1 MYYQIYVKKR
11 RSTYTYSSDK
21 ELEIGTYCEVD
32 FAKSKLLGIVIRE
45 SKKEDIGNFKIKSI
59 DKVLL
64 DIPKIPEN
72 ILNLAIFINTYYI
85 TDFFASLALVGPY
98 DKMSLESI
106 KKLEIEDVDIK
117 EEICL
122 SEKQFE
128 IYNEIINSKES
139 YFLLHG
145 ITGSGK
151 TQIYIKLI
159 IEALNRKKGSIF
171 LVPEI
176 SLTTQ
181 MVNGL
186 KKIFGDN
193 ISIIHSK
200 MTPAKKKAE
209 WEKIYSG
216 KTKIVI
222 GARSAIFA
230 PVNNLGYIIMDEEHE
245 NTYKQEDNARY
256 HTRNVAL
263 KRAMLEDCKVIFG
276 SATPSFETYY
286 YAQKG
291 SIKLLEL
298 NERYNGAT
306 LPEVEVV
313 NLEDEEGYLSKTL
326 LKNMKETISKGEQV
340 ILILNRK
347 SHSIQVKCHECNEKL
362 KCPRCSVNLQY
373 YKQINMLKCS
383 HCEYNV
389 KMYEKCPNCES
400 SKFNFL
406 GMGTEKLEEELEK
419 LFGKENILRMD
430 STTMK
435 TNSLLKKAYTDFINQ
450 KYQILVG
457 TQIVAKGFHFPNVTL
472 VGVINSDQ
480 ILQFS
485 DFRAGEKTFQLVTQ
499 AAGRSGRGDK
509 KGKVIIQTYNSD
521 SNLIESIKNSDF
533 KSYYN
538 EDMSL
543 RELVKL
549 PPFVKYIKIIVSSK
563 KEEKSKKQIN
573 DIYSLVYDKFD
584 YVSQPDRAN
593 IYKLNDDYRNVIYIK
608 TNNKEMIKNRSLLK
622 SIKDQSNSSVRVLID
637 VDPLN

>member
-11 RSTYTYSSDK
+11 KSTYTYSSDK

-45 SKKEDIGNFKIKSI
+45 SKKEDIGDFKIKSI

-98 DKMSLESI
+98 EKMSLDSI
-106 KKLEIEDVDIK
+106 KKLEIEDTVIK
-117 EEICL
+117 EEIHL
-122 SEKQFE
+122 SEKQSE
-128 IYNEIINSKES
+128 IYNEIVKSEEN

-181 MVNGL
+181 MVTGL

-216 KTKIVI
+216 KSKIVI

-263 KRAMLEDCKVIFG
+263 KRAMLEGCKVVFG

-286 YAQKG
+286 YSQKG
-291 SIKLLEL
+291 KIKLFEL

-306 LPEVEVV
+306 LPEVEIV
-313 NLEDEEGYLSKTL
+313 NLEDEEGYISKTL
-326 LKNMKETISKGEQV
+326 LENMKETISKGEQV

-373 YKQINMLKCS
+373 YKQINKLKCS
-383 HCEYNV
+383 HCDYSV
-389 KMYEKCPNCES
+389 KMYEKCPNCKS
-400 SKFNFL
+400 SKFDFL
-406 GMGTEKLEEELEK
+406 GLGTEKLEEELNE
-419 LFGKENILRMD
+419 LFGAENILRMD
-430 STTMK
+430 STTMR
-435 TNSLLKKAYTDFINQ
+435 TNTLLKKAYTDFINQ

-521 SNLIESIKNSDF
+521 TSLIESIKNSDF

-549 PPFVKYIKIIVSSK
+549 PPFIKYIKIIVSSK
-563 KEEKSKKQIN
+563 KEDKSKKKID
-573 DIYSLVYDKFD
+573 DIYALLYNKFE

-622 SIKDQSNSSVRVLID
+622 SIKDQSNSSIRVLID

>member
-45 SKKEDIGNFKIKSI
+45 SKKEDIGDFKIKSI

-85 TDFFASLALVGPY
+85 TDFFASLSLVGPY

-117 EEICL
+117 EEVCL

-216 KTKIVI
+216 KSKIVI

>member
-45 SKKEDIGNFKIKSI
+45 SKKEDIGDFKIKSI

-216 KTKIVI
+216 KSKIVI

-347 SHSIQVKCHECNEKL
+347 SHSVQVKCHECNEKL

>member
-45 SKKEDIGNFKIKSI
+45 SKKEDIGDFKIKSI

-117 EEICL
+117 EEVCL

-200 MTPAKKKAE
+200 MTPAKKKEE

-216 KTKIVI
+216 KSKIVI

-406 GMGTEKLEEELEK
+406 GMGTEKLEEELEE
-419 LFGKENILRMD
+419 LFGKKNILRMD

-563 KEEKSKKQIN
+563 KEENSKKQIN

-608 TNNKEMIKNRSLLK
+608 TNNKEMMKNRSLLK

>member
-45 SKKEDIGNFKIKSI
+45 SKKEDIGDFKIKSI

-117 EEICL
+117 EEVCL

-200 MTPAKKKAE
+200 MTPAKKKVE

-216 KTKIVI
+216 KSKIVI

-400 SKFNFL
+400 NKFNFL
-406 GMGTEKLEEELEK
+406 GMGTEKLEEELEE

-608 TNNKEMIKNRSLLK
+608 TNNKEMMKNRSLLK

>member
-45 SKKEDIGNFKIKSI
+45 SKKEDIGDFKIKSI

-117 EEICL
+117 EEVCL

-216 KTKIVI
+216 KSKIVI

-347 SHSIQVKCHECNEKL
+347 SHSVQVKCHECNQKL

-406 GMGTEKLEEELEK
+406 GMGTEKLEEELEE

-573 DIYSLVYDKFD
+573 DIYSLVYDKFE

-608 TNNKEMIKNRSLLK
+608 TNNKEMMKNRSLLK

>member
-45 SKKEDIGNFKIKSI
+45 SKKEDIGDFKIKSI

-106 KKLEIEDVDIK
+106 KKLEIADVDIK

-216 KTKIVI
+216 KSKIVI

-230 PVNNLGYIIMDEEHE
+230 PVNNLEYIIIDEEHE

-256 HTRNVAL
+256 HIRNVAL

-347 SHSIQVKCHECNEKL
+347 SHSVQVKCHECNEKL

-406 GMGTEKLEEELEK
+406 GMGTEKLEEELEE

-608 TNNKEMIKNRSLLK
+608 TNNKEMMKNRSLLK

>member
-45 SKKEDIGNFKIKSI
+45 SKKEDIGDFKIKSI

-216 KTKIVI
+216 KSKIVI

-549 PPFVKYIKIIVSSK
+549 PPFIKYIKIIVSSK
-563 KEEKSKKQIN
+563 KEDKSKKKID
-573 DIYSLVYDKFD
+573 DIYALLYNKFE

>member
-1 MYYQIYVKKR
+1 MYYQIYVQKR
-11 RSTYTYSSDK
+11 KSTYTYSSDI
-21 ELEIGTYCEVD
+21 ELSIGTYCEVD
-32 FAKSKLLGIVIRE
+32 FANSKLLGIVIRE
-45 SKKEDIGNFKIKSI
+45 SKKEDIGDFKIKSI
-59 DKVLL
+59 NKVLS

-85 TDFFASLALVGPY
+85 TDFFASLALIGPY

-106 KKLEIEDVDIK
+106 EKLEIEDIDIK
-117 EEICL
+117 EDVEL
-122 SEKQFE
+122 SEKQYKIYSE
-128 IYNEIINSKES
+128 IVNSKEL

-159 IEALNRKKGSIF
+159 IEALKRKKGSIF

-181 MVNGL
+181 MVSGF

-200 MTPAKKKAE
+200 MSSSKKKEE

-216 KTKIVI
+216 KTRIVI

-230 PVNNLGYIIMDEEHE
+230 PVKDLGYIIIDEEHE

-263 KRAMLEDCKVIFG
+263 KRSMLEGCKVIFG

-286 YAQKG
+286 YAQNG
-291 SIKLLEL
+291 QIKLLEL
-298 NERYNGAT
+298 NERYNGAS

-313 NLEDEEGYLSKTL
+313 NLENEEGYISKIL
-326 LKNMKETISKGEQV
+326 LENIKDTISRGEQV

-347 SHSIQVKCHECNEKL
+347 SHSIQVKCYDCNEKL

-373 YKQINMLKCS
+373 YKQTNKLKCS
-383 HCEYNV
+383 HCEYSTN
-389 KMYEKCPNCES
+389 MYKKCPNCES
-400 SKFNFL
+400 DKFNFL
-406 GMGTEKLEEELEK
+406 GMGTEKLEEELDE

-435 TNSLLKKAYTDFINQ
+435 TNKLLKKAYTDFINQ

-533 KSYYN
+533 KRYYE
-538 EDMSL
+538 EDMAL

-563 KEEKSKKQIN
+563 NEEKSKRKIL
-573 DIYSLVYDKFD
+573 DIYALVYDKFN
-584 YVSQPDRAN
+584 YVSHPDKAN

-608 TNNKEMIKNRSLLK
+608 TNNKEMMKNRYLLK
-622 SIKDQSNSSVRVLID
+622 SIKDQSNSSIRVLID
-637 VDPLN
+637 VDPLS

>member
-1 MYYQIYVKKR
+1 MYYQIYVQKR
-11 RSTYTYSSDK
+11 KSTYTYSSDI
-21 ELEIGTYCEVD
+21 ELSIGTYCEVD
-32 FAKSKLLGIVIRE
+32 FANSKLLGIVIRE
-45 SKKEDIGNFKIKSI
+45 SKKEDIGDFKIKSI
-59 DKVLL
+59 NKVLS

-85 TDFFASLALVGPY
+85 TDFFASLALIGPY

-106 KKLEIEDVDIK
+106 EKLEIEDIDIK
-117 EEICL
+117 EDVEL
-122 SEKQFE
+122 SEKQYKIYSE
-128 IYNEIINSKES
+128 IVNGKEL

-159 IEALNRKKGSIF
+159 IEALKRKKGSIF

-181 MVNGL
+181 MVSGF

-200 MTPAKKKAE
+200 MSSSKKKEE

-216 KTKIVI
+216 KTRIVI

-230 PVNNLGYIIMDEEHE
+230 PVKDLGYIIIDEEHE

-263 KRAMLEDCKVIFG
+263 KRSMLEGCKVIFG

-286 YAQKG
+286 YAQNG
-291 SIKLLEL
+291 QIKLLEL
-298 NERYNGAT
+298 NERYNGAS

-313 NLEDEEGYLSKTL
+313 NLENEKGYISKIL
-326 LKNMKETISKGEQV
+326 LENIKDTISRGEQV

-347 SHSIQVKCHECNEKL
+347 SHSIQVKCYDCNEKL

-373 YKQINMLKCS
+373 YKQTNKLKCS
-383 HCEYNV
+383 HCEYSTN
-389 KMYEKCPNCES
+389 MYKKCPNCES
-400 SKFNFL
+400 DKFNFL
-406 GMGTEKLEEELEK
+406 GMGTEKLEEELDE

-435 TNSLLKKAYTDFINQ
+435 TNKLLKKAYTDFINQ

-533 KSYYN
+533 KRYYE
-538 EDMSL
+538 EDMAL

-563 KEEKSKKQIN
+563 NEEKSKRKIL
-573 DIYSLVYDKFD
+573 DIYALVYDKFN
-584 YVSQPDRAN
+584 YVSHPDKAN

-608 TNNKEMIKNRSLLK
+608 TNNKEMMKNRSLLK
-622 SIKDQSNSSVRVLID
+622 SIKDQSNSSIRVLID
-637 VDPLN
+637 VDPLS

>member
-45 SKKEDIGNFKIKSI
+45 SKKEDIGDFKIKSI

-85 TDFFASLALVGPY
+85 TDFFASLSLVGPY

-117 EEICL
+117 EEVCL

-216 KTKIVI
+216 KSKIVI

-406 GMGTEKLEEELEK
+406 GMGTEKLEEELEE

>member
-45 SKKEDIGNFKIKSI
+45 SKKEDIGDFKIKSI

-216 KTKIVI
+216 KSKIVI

-263 KRAMLEDCKVIFG
+263 KRAMLEGCKVVFG

-313 NLEDEEGYLSKTL
+313 NLEDEEGYLSKAL
-326 LKNMKETISKGEQV
+326 LKNMKETILKGEQV

-406 GMGTEKLEEELEK
+406 GMGTEKLEEELEE

-608 TNNKEMIKNRSLLK
+608 TNNKEMMKNRSLLK

>member
-45 SKKEDIGNFKIKSI
+45 SKKEDIGDFKIKSI

-216 KTKIVI
+216 KSKIVI

-608 TNNKEMIKNRSLLK
+608 TNNKEMMKNRSLLK

>member
-1 MYYQIYVKKR
+1 MYYQIYVQKR
-11 RSTYTYSSDK
+11 KSTYTYSSDI
-21 ELEIGTYCEVD
+21 ELSIGTYCEVD
-32 FAKSKLLGIVIRE
+32 FANSKLLGIVIRE
-45 SKKEDIGNFKIKSI
+45 SKKEDIGDFKIKSI
-59 DKVLL
+59 NKVLS

-85 TDFFASLALVGPY
+85 TDFFASLALIGPY

-106 KKLEIEDVDIK
+106 EKLEIEDIDIK
-117 EEICL
+117 EDVEL
-122 SEKQFE
+122 SEKQYKIYSE
-128 IYNEIINSKES
+128 IVNGKEL

-159 IEALNRKKGSIF
+159 IEALKRKKGSIF

-181 MVNGL
+181 MVSGF

-200 MTPAKKKAE
+200 MSSSKKKEE

-216 KTKIVI
+216 KIRIVI

-230 PVNNLGYIIMDEEHE
+230 PVKDLGHIIIDEEHE

-263 KRAMLEDCKVIFG
+263 KRSMLEGCKVIFG

-286 YAQKG
+286 YAQNG
-291 SIKLLEL
+291 QIKLLEL
-298 NERYNGAT
+298 NERYNGAS

-313 NLEDEEGYLSKTL
+313 NLENEKGYISKIL
-326 LKNMKETISKGEQV
+326 LENIKDTISRGEQV

-347 SHSIQVKCHECNEKL
+347 SHSIQVKCYDCNEKL

-373 YKQINMLKCS
+373 YKQTNKLKCS
-383 HCEYNV
+383 HCEYSTN
-389 KMYEKCPNCES
+389 MYKKCPNCES
-400 SKFNFL
+400 DKFNFL
-406 GMGTEKLEEELEK
+406 GMGTEKLEEELDE

-435 TNSLLKKAYTDFINQ
+435 TNKLLKKAYTDFINQ

-533 KSYYN
+533 KRYYE
-538 EDMSL
+538 EDMAL

-563 KEEKSKKQIN
+563 NEEKSKKKIL
-573 DIYSLVYDKFD
+573 DIYALVYDKFN
-584 YVSQPDRAN
+584 YVSHPDKAN

-608 TNNKEMIKNRSLLK
+608 TNNKEMMKNRSLLK
-622 SIKDQSNSSVRVLID
+622 SIKDQSNSSIRVLID
-637 VDPLN
+637 VDPLS

>member
-45 SKKEDIGNFKIKSI
+45 SKKEDIGDFKIKSI

-117 EEICL
+117 EEVCL

-200 MTPAKKKAE
+200 MTPAKKKVE

-216 KTKIVI
+216 KSKIVI

-326 LKNMKETISKGEQV
+326 LKNIKETISKGEQV

-347 SHSIQVKCHECNEKL
+347 SHSVQVKCHECNEKL

-406 GMGTEKLEEELEK
+406 GMGTEKLEEELEE

-521 SNLIESIKNSDF
+521 SNLIKSIKNSDF

-573 DIYSLVYDKFD
+573 DIYSLVYDKFE

-608 TNNKEMIKNRSLLK
+608 TNNKEMMKNRSLLK

>member
-45 SKKEDIGNFKIKSI
+45 SKKEDIGDFKIKSI

-117 EEICL
+117 EEVCL

-176 SLTTQ
+176 SLTIQ

-216 KTKIVI
+216 KSKIVI

-313 NLEDEEGYLSKTL
+313 NLEDEEGYLSKAL

-347 SHSIQVKCHECNEKL
+347 SHSVQVKCHECNEKL

-406 GMGTEKLEEELEK
+406 GMGTEKLEEELEE

>member
-45 SKKEDIGNFKIKSI
+45 SKKEDIGDFKIKSI

-216 KTKIVI
+216 KSKIVI

-263 KRAMLEDCKVIFG
+263 KRAMLEGCKVVFG

-313 NLEDEEGYLSKTL
+313 NLEDEEGYLSKAL

-347 SHSIQVKCHECNEKL
+347 SHSVQVKCHECNEKL

-406 GMGTEKLEEELEK
+406 GMGTEKLEEELEE

-608 TNNKEMIKNRSLLK
+608 TNNKEMMKNRSLLK

>member
-1 MYYQIYVKKR
+1 MYYQIYVQKR
-11 RSTYTYSSDK
+11 KSTYTYSSDI
-21 ELEIGTYCEVD
+21 ELSIGTYCEVD
-32 FAKSKLLGIVIRE
+32 FANSKLLGIVIRE
-45 SKKEDIGNFKIKSI
+45 SKKEDIGDFKIKSI
-59 DKVLL
+59 NKVLS

-85 TDFFASLALVGPY
+85 TDFFASLALIGPY

-106 KKLEIEDVDIK
+106 EKLEIEDIDIK
-117 EEICL
+117 EDVEL
-122 SEKQFE
+122 SEKQYKIYSE
-128 IYNEIINSKES
+128 IVNGKEL

-159 IEALNRKKGSIF
+159 IEALKRKKGSIF

-181 MVNGL
+181 MVSGF

-200 MTPAKKKAE
+200 MSSSKKKEE

-216 KTKIVI
+216 KTRIVI

-230 PVNNLGYIIMDEEHE
+230 PVKDLGYIIIDEEHE

-263 KRAMLEDCKVIFG
+263 KRSMLEGCKVIFG

-286 YAQKG
+286 YAQNG
-291 SIKLLEL
+291 QIKLLEL
-298 NERYNGAT
+298 NERYNGAS

-313 NLEDEEGYLSKTL
+313 NLENEKGYISKIL
-326 LKNMKETISKGEQV
+326 LENIKDTISRGEQV

-347 SHSIQVKCHECNEKL
+347 SHSIQVKCYDCNEKL

-373 YKQINMLKCS
+373 YKQTNKLKCS
-383 HCEYNV
+383 HCEYSTN
-389 KMYEKCPNCES
+389 MYKKCPNCES
-400 SKFNFL
+400 DKFNFL
-406 GMGTEKLEEELEK
+406 GMGTEKLEEELDE

-435 TNSLLKKAYTDFINQ
+435 TNKLLKKAYTDFINQ

-533 KSYYN
+533 KRYYE
-538 EDMSL
+538 EDMAL

-563 KEEKSKKQIN
+563 NEEKSKRKILN
-573 DIYSLVYDKFD
+573 IYALVYDKFN
-584 YVSQPDRAN
+584 YVSHPDKAN

-608 TNNKEMIKNRSLLK
+608 TNNKEMMKNRSLLK
-622 SIKDQSNSSVRVLID
+622 SIKDQSNSSIRVLID
-637 VDPLN
+637 VDPLS

>member
-21 ELEIGTYCEVD
+21 ELEIGIYCEVD

-45 SKKEDIGNFKIKSI
+45 SKKEDIGDFKIKSI

-85 TDFFASLALVGPY
+85 TDFFASLALIGPY
-98 DKMSLESI
+98 EKMSLDSI
-106 KKLEIEDVDIK
+106 KKLEIEDTVIK
-117 EEICL
+117 EEIHL
-122 SEKQFE
+122 SEKQSE
-128 IYNEIINSKES
+128 IYSKIVNSEEN

-171 LVPEI
+171 LFPEI

-181 MVNGL
+181 MVTGL

-216 KTKIVI
+216 KSKIVI

-263 KRAMLEDCKVIFG
+263 KRAMLEGCKVVFG

-286 YAQKG
+286 YSQKG
-291 SIKLLEL
+291 KIKLLEL

-306 LPEVEVV
+306 LPEVEIV
-313 NLEDEEGYLSKTL
+313 NLEDEEGYISKTL
-326 LKNMKETISKGEQV
+326 LENMKETISKGEQV

-373 YKQINMLKCS
+373 YKQINKLKCS
-383 HCEYNV
+383 HCDYSV
-389 KMYEKCPNCES
+389 KMYEKCPNCKS
-400 SKFNFL
+400 SKFDFL
-406 GMGTEKLEEELEK
+406 GLGTEKLEEELNE
-419 LFGKENILRMD
+419 LFGAENILRMD
-430 STTMK
+430 STTMR
-435 TNSLLKKAYTDFINQ
+435 TNTLLKKAYTDFINQ

-521 SNLIESIKNSDF
+521 TNLIESIKNSDF
-533 KSYYN
+533 KRYYE

-549 PPFVKYIKIIVSSK
+549 PPFIKYIKIIVSSK
-563 KEEKSKKQIN
+563 KEDKSKKKID
-573 DIYSLVYDKFD
+573 DIYALLYNKFE

-622 SIKDQSNSSVRVLID
+622 SIKDQSNSSIRVLID

>member
-1 MYYQIYVKKR
+1 MYYQIYVQKR
-11 RSTYTYSSDK
+11 KSTYTYSSDI
-21 ELEIGTYCEVD
+21 ELSIGTYCEVD
-32 FAKSKLLGIVIRE
+32 FANSKLLGIVIRE
-45 SKKEDIGNFKIKSI
+45 SKKEDIGDFKIKSI
-59 DKVLL
+59 NKVLS

-85 TDFFASLALVGPY
+85 TDFFASLALIGPY

-106 KKLEIEDVDIK
+106 EKLEIEDIDIK
-117 EEICL
+117 EDVEL
-122 SEKQFE
+122 SEKQYKIYSE
-128 IYNEIINSKES
+128 IVNSKEL

-159 IEALNRKKGSIF
+159 IEALKRKKGSIF

-181 MVNGL
+181 MVSGF

-200 MTPAKKKAE
+200 MSPSKKKEE

-216 KTKIVI
+216 KTRIVI

-230 PVNNLGYIIMDEEHE
+230 PVKDLGYIIIDEEHE

-263 KRAMLEDCKVIFG
+263 KRSMLEGCKVIFG

-286 YAQKG
+286 YAQNG
-291 SIKLLEL
+291 QIKLLEL
-298 NERYNGAT
+298 NERYNGAS

-313 NLEDEEGYLSKTL
+313 NLENEKGYISKIL
-326 LKNMKETISKGEQV
+326 LENIKDTISKGEQV

-347 SHSIQVKCHECNEKL
+347 SHSIQVKCYDCNEKL

-373 YKQINMLKCS
+373 YKQTNKLKCS
-383 HCEYNV
+383 HCEYSTN
-389 KMYEKCPNCES
+389 MYKKCPNCES
-400 SKFNFL
+400 DKFNFL
-406 GMGTEKLEEELEK
+406 GMGTEKLEEELDE

-435 TNSLLKKAYTDFINQ
+435 TNKLLKKAYTDFINQ

-533 KSYYN
+533 KRYYE
-538 EDMSL
+538 EDMAL

-563 KEEKSKKQIN
+563 NEEKSKKKIL
-573 DIYSLVYDKFD
+573 DIYALVYDKFN
-584 YVSQPDRAN
+584 YVSHPDKAN

-608 TNNKEMIKNRSLLK
+608 TNNKEMMKNRSLLK
-622 SIKDQSNSSVRVLID
+622 SIKDQSNSSIRVLID
-637 VDPLN
+637 VDPLS

>member
-11 RSTYTYSSDK
+11 KSTYTYSSDK

-45 SKKEDIGNFKIKSI
+45 SKKEDIGDFKIKSI

-98 DKMSLESI
+98 EKMSLDSI
-106 KKLEIEDVDIK
+106 KKLEIEDTVIK
-117 EEICL
+117 EEIHL
-122 SEKQFE
+122 SEKQSE
-128 IYNEIINSKES
+128 IYSKIVNSEEN

-181 MVNGL
+181 MVTGL

-200 MTPAKKKAE
+200 MTPAKKKEE

-216 KTKIVI
+216 KSKIVI

-263 KRAMLEDCKVIFG
+263 KRAMLEGCKVVFG

-286 YAQKG
+286 YSQKG
-291 SIKLLEL
+291 KIKLLEL

-306 LPEVEVV
+306 LPEVEIV
-313 NLEDEEGYLSKTL
+313 NLEDEEGYISKTL
-326 LKNMKETISKGEQV
+326 LENMKETISKGEQV

-373 YKQINMLKCS
+373 YKQINKLKCS
-383 HCEYNV
+383 HCDYSV
-389 KMYEKCPNCES
+389 KMYEKCPNCKS
-400 SKFNFL
+400 SKFDFL
-406 GMGTEKLEEELEK
+406 GLGTEKLEEELNE
-419 LFGKENILRMD
+419 LFGAENILRMD
-430 STTMK
+430 STTMR
-435 TNSLLKKAYTDFINQ
+435 TNTLLKKAYTDFINQ

-521 SNLIESIKNSDF
+521 TNLIESIKNSDF
-533 KSYYN
+533 KRYYE

-549 PPFVKYIKIIVSSK
+549 PPFIKYIKIIVSSK
-563 KEEKSKKQIN
+563 KEDKSKKKID
-573 DIYSLVYDKFD
+573 DIYALLYNKFE

-622 SIKDQSNSSVRVLID
+622 SIKDQSNSSIRVLID

>member
-45 SKKEDIGNFKIKSI
+45 SKKEDIGDFKIKSI

-117 EEICL
+117 EEVCL

-216 KTKIVI
+216 KSKIVI

-347 SHSIQVKCHECNEKL
+347 SHSVQVKCHECNEKL

-406 GMGTEKLEEELEK
+406 GMGTEKLEEELEE

>member
-32 FAKSKLLGIVIRE
+32 FVKSKLLGIVIRE
-45 SKKEDIGNFKIKSI
+45 SKKEDIGDFKIKSI

-216 KTKIVI
+216 KSKIVI

-406 GMGTEKLEEELEK
+406 GMGTEKLEEELEE

-509 KGKVIIQTYNSD
+509 KGKVIIQTYNID

>member
-11 RSTYTYSSDK
+11 KSTYTYSSDK

-45 SKKEDIGNFKIKSI
+45 SKKEDIGDFKIKSI

-98 DKMSLESI
+98 EKMSLDSI
-106 KKLEIEDVDIK
+106 KKLEIEDTVIK
-117 EEICL
+117 EEIHL
-122 SEKQFE
+122 SEKQSE
-128 IYNEIINSKES
+128 IYSEIVKSEEN

-181 MVNGL
+181 MVTGL

-216 KTKIVI
+216 KSKIVI

-263 KRAMLEDCKVIFG
+263 KRAMLEGCKVVFG

-286 YAQKG
+286 YSQKG
-291 SIKLLEL
+291 KIKLLEL

-306 LPEVEVV
+306 LPEVEIV
-313 NLEDEEGYLSKTL
+313 NLEDEEGYISKTL
-326 LKNMKETISKGEQV
+326 LENMKETISKGEQV

-373 YKQINMLKCS
+373 YKQINKLKCS
-383 HCEYNV
+383 HCDYSV
-389 KMYEKCPNCES
+389 KMYEKCPNCKS
-400 SKFNFL
+400 SKFDFL
-406 GMGTEKLEEELEK
+406 GLGTEKLEEELNE
-419 LFGKENILRMD
+419 LFGAENILRMD
-430 STTMK
+430 STTMR
-435 TNSLLKKAYTDFINQ
+435 TNTLLKKAYTDFINQ

-521 SNLIESIKNSDF
+521 TNLIESIKNSDF
-533 KSYYN
+533 KRYYE

-549 PPFVKYIKIIVSSK
+549 PPFIKYIKIIVSSK
-563 KEEKSKKQIN
+563 KEDKSKKKID
-573 DIYSLVYDKFD
+573 DIYALLYNKFE

-622 SIKDQSNSSVRVLID
+622 SIKDQSNSSIRVLID

>member
-1 MYYQIYVKKR
+1 MYYQIYVQKR
-11 RSTYTYSSDK
+11 KSTYTYSSDI
-21 ELEIGTYCEVD
+21 ELSIGTYCEVD
-32 FAKSKLLGIVIRE
+32 FANSKLLGIVIRE
-45 SKKEDIGNFKIKSI
+45 SKKEDIGDFKIKSI
-59 DKVLL
+59 NKVLS

-85 TDFFASLALVGPY
+85 TDFFASLALIGPY

-106 KKLEIEDVDIK
+106 EKLEIEDIDIK
-117 EEICL
+117 EDVEL
-122 SEKQFE
+122 SEKQYKIYSE
-128 IYNEIINSKES
+128 IVNGKEL

-159 IEALNRKKGSIF
+159 IEALKRKKGSIF

-181 MVNGL
+181 MVSGF

-200 MTPAKKKAE
+200 MSPSKKKEE

-216 KTKIVI
+216 KTRIVI

-230 PVNNLGYIIMDEEHE
+230 PVKDLGYIIIDEEHE

-263 KRAMLEDCKVIFG
+263 KRSMLEGCKVIFG

-286 YAQKG
+286 YAQNG
-291 SIKLLEL
+291 QIKLLEL
-298 NERYNGAT
+298 NERYNGAS

-313 NLEDEEGYLSKTL
+313 NLENEKGYISKIL
-326 LKNMKETISKGEQV
+326 LENIKDTISRGEQV

-347 SHSIQVKCHECNEKL
+347 SHSIQVKCYDCNEKL

-373 YKQINMLKCS
+373 YKQTNKLKCS
-383 HCEYNV
+383 HCEYSTN
-389 KMYEKCPNCES
+389 MYKKCPNCES
-400 SKFNFL
+400 DKFNFL
-406 GMGTEKLEEELEK
+406 GMGTEKLEEELDE

-435 TNSLLKKAYTDFINQ
+435 TNKLLKKAYTDFINQ

-521 SNLIESIKNSDF
+521 SIKNSDF
-533 KSYYN
+533 KRYYE
-538 EDMSL
+538 EDMAL

-563 KEEKSKKQIN
+563 NEEKSKRKIL
-573 DIYSLVYDKFD
+573 DIYALVYDKFN
-584 YVSQPDRAN
+584 YVSHPDKAN

-608 TNNKEMIKNRSLLK
+608 TNNKEMMKNRSLLK
-622 SIKDQSNSSVRVLID
+622 SIKDQSNSSIRVLID
-637 VDPLN
+637 VDPLS

>member
-11 RSTYTYSSDK
+11 KSTYTYSSDK

-45 SKKEDIGNFKIKSI
+45 SKKEDIGDFKIKSI

-85 TDFFASLALVGPY
+85 TDFFASLALIGPY
-98 DKMSLESI
+98 EKMSLDSI
-106 KKLEIEDVDIK
+106 KKLEIEDTVIK
-117 EEICL
+117 EEIHL
-122 SEKQFE
+122 SEKQSE
-128 IYNEIINSKES
+128 IYSKIVNSEEN

-181 MVNGL
+181 MVTGL

-216 KTKIVI
+216 KSKIVI

-263 KRAMLEDCKVIFG
+263 KRAMLEGCKVVFG

-306 LPEVEVV
+306 LPEVEIV
-313 NLEDEEGYLSKTL
+313 NLEDEEGYISKTL
-326 LKNMKETISKGEQV
+326 LENMKETISKGEQV

-373 YKQINMLKCS
+373 YKQINKLKCS
-383 HCEYNV
+383 HCDYSV
-389 KMYEKCPNCES
+389 KMYEKCPNCKS
-400 SKFNFL
+400 SKFDFL
-406 GMGTEKLEEELEK
+406 GLGTEKLEEELNE
-419 LFGKENILRMD
+419 LFGAENILRMD
-430 STTMK
+430 STTMR
-435 TNSLLKKAYTDFINQ
+435 TNTLLKKAYTDFINQ

-521 SNLIESIKNSDF
+521 TNLIESIKNSDF

-549 PPFVKYIKIIVSSK
+549 PPFIKYIKIIVSSK
-563 KEEKSKKQIN
+563 KEDKSKKKID
-573 DIYSLVYDKFD
+573 DIYALLYNKFE

-622 SIKDQSNSSVRVLID
+622 SIKDQSNSSIRVLID

>member
-45 SKKEDIGNFKIKSI
+45 SKKEDIGDFKIKSI

-117 EEICL
+117 EEVCL

-216 KTKIVI
+216 KSKIVI

-230 PVNNLGYIIMDEEHE
+230 PVNNLGYIIIDEEHE

-347 SHSIQVKCHECNEKL
+347 SHSVQVKCHECNEKL

-406 GMGTEKLEEELEK
+406 GMGTEKLEEELEE

-543 RELVKL
+543 RELVKS

-573 DIYSLVYDKFD
+573 DIYSLVYEKFD

-608 TNNKEMIKNRSLLK
+608 TNNKEMMKNRSLLK

>member
-1 MYYQIYVKKR
+1 MYYQIYVQKR
-11 RSTYTYSSDK
+11 KSTYTYSSDI
-21 ELEIGTYCEVD
+21 ELSIGTYCEVD
-32 FAKSKLLGIVIRE
+32 FANSKLLGIVIRE
-45 SKKEDIGNFKIKSI
+45 SKKEDIGDFKIKSI
-59 DKVLL
+59 NKVLSN
-64 DIPKIPEN
+64 IPKIPEN

-85 TDFFASLALVGPY
+85 TDFFASLALIGPY

-106 KKLEIEDVDIK
+106 EKLEIEDIDIK
-117 EEICL
+117 EDVEL
-122 SEKQFE
+122 SEKQYKIYSE
-128 IYNEIINSKES
+128 IVNSKEL

-159 IEALNRKKGSIF
+159 IEALKRKKGSIF

-181 MVNGL
+181 MVSGL

-200 MTPAKKKAE
+200 MSSSKKKEE

-216 KTKIVI
+216 KTRIVI

-230 PVNNLGYIIMDEEHE
+230 PVKDLGYIIIDEEHE

-263 KRAMLEDCKVIFG
+263 KRSMLEGCKVIFG

-286 YAQKG
+286 YAQNG
-291 SIKLLEL
+291 QIKLLEL
-298 NERYNGAT
+298 NERYNGAS

-313 NLEDEEGYLSKTL
+313 NLENEEGYISKIL
-326 LKNMKETISKGEQV
+326 LENIKDTISRGEQV

-347 SHSIQVKCHECNEKL
+347 SHSIQVKCYDCNEKL

-373 YKQINMLKCS
+373 YKQTNKLKCS
-383 HCEYNV
+383 HCEYSTN
-389 KMYEKCPNCES
+389 MYKKCPNCES
-400 SKFNFL
+400 DKFNFL
-406 GMGTEKLEEELEK
+406 GMGTEKLEEELDE

-435 TNSLLKKAYTDFINQ
+435 TNKLLKKAYTDFINQ

-533 KSYYN
+533 KRYYE
-538 EDMSL
+538 EDMAL

-563 KEEKSKKQIN
+563 NEEKSKRKIL
-573 DIYSLVYDKFD
+573 DIYALVYDKFN
-584 YVSQPDRAN
+584 YVSHPDKAN

-608 TNNKEMIKNRSLLK
+608 TNNKEMMKNRSLLK
-622 SIKDQSNSSVRVLID
+622 SIKDQSNSSIRVLID
-637 VDPLN
+637 VDPLS

>member
-45 SKKEDIGNFKIKSI
+45 SKKEDIGDFKIKSI

-117 EEICL
+117 EEVCL

-200 MTPAKKKAE
+200 MTPAKKKVE

-216 KTKIVI
+216 KSKIVI

-230 PVNNLGYIIMDEEHE
+230 PVNNLGYIIIDEEHE

-263 KRAMLEDCKVIFG
+263 KRAMLEGCKVVFG

-347 SHSIQVKCHECNEKL
+347 SHSVQVKCHECNEKL

-406 GMGTEKLEEELEK
+406 GMGTEKLEEELEE

-435 TNSLLKKAYTDFINQ
+435 TNTLLKKAYTDFINQ

-472 VGVINSDQ
+472 VGVVNSDQ

-608 TNNKEMIKNRSLLK
+608 TNNKEMMKNRFLLK

>member
-1 MYYQIYVKKR
+1 MYYQIYVQKR
-11 RSTYTYSSDK
+11 KSTYTYSSDI
-21 ELEIGTYCEVD
+21 ELSIGTYCEVD
-32 FAKSKLLGIVIRE
+32 FANSKLLGIVIRE
-45 SKKEDIGNFKIKSI
+45 SKKEDIGDFKIKSI
-59 DKVLL
+59 NKVLS

-85 TDFFASLALVGPY
+85 TDFFASLALIGPY

-106 KKLEIEDVDIK
+106 EKLEIEDIDIK
-117 EEICL
+117 EDVEL
-122 SEKQFE
+122 SEKQYKIYSE
-128 IYNEIINSKES
+128 IVNSKEL

-159 IEALNRKKGSIF
+159 IEALKRKKGSIF

-181 MVNGL
+181 MVSGF

-200 MTPAKKKAE
+200 MSSSKKKEE

-216 KTKIVI
+216 KTRIVI

-230 PVNNLGYIIMDEEHE
+230 PVKDLGYIIIDEEHE

-263 KRAMLEDCKVIFG
+263 KRSMLEGCKVIFG

-286 YAQKG
+286 YAQNG
-291 SIKLLEL
+291 QIKLLEL
-298 NERYNGAT
+298 NERYNGAS

-313 NLEDEEGYLSKTL
+313 NLENEEGYISKIL
-326 LKNMKETISKGEQV
+326 LENIKDTISRGEQV

-347 SHSIQVKCHECNEKL
+347 SHSIQVKCYDCNEKL

-373 YKQINMLKCS
+373 YKQTNKLKCS
-383 HCEYNV
+383 HCEYSTN
-389 KMYEKCPNCES
+389 MYKKCPNCES
-400 SKFNFL
+400 DKFNFL
-406 GMGTEKLEEELEK
+406 GMGTEKLEEELDE

-435 TNSLLKKAYTDFINQ
+435 TNKLLKKAYTDFINQ

-533 KSYYN
+533 KRYYE
-538 EDMSL
+538 EDMAL

-563 KEEKSKKQIN
+563 NEEKSKRKIL
-573 DIYSLVYDKFD
+573 DIYALVYDKFN
-584 YVSQPDRAN
+584 YVSHPDKAN

-608 TNNKEMIKNRSLLK
+608 TNNKEMMKNRSLLK
-622 SIKDQSNSSVRVLID
+622 LIKDQSNSSIRVLID
-637 VDPLN
+637 VDPLS

>member
-11 RSTYTYSSDK
+11 RSTYTYSSYK

-45 SKKEDIGNFKIKSI
+45 SKKEDIGDFKIKSI

-117 EEICL
+117 EEVSL
-122 SEKQFE
+122 SEKQYE

-200 MTPAKKKAE
+200 MTPAKKKEE

-216 KTKIVI
+216 KSKIVI

-347 SHSIQVKCHECNEKL
+347 SHSVQVKCHECNEKL

-383 HCEYNV
+383 HCEYNL

-406 GMGTEKLEEELEK
+406 GMGTEKLEEELEE

>member
-11 RSTYTYSSDK
+11 RSTYTYSFDGK
-21 ELEIGTYCEVD
+21 LDIGTYCEVD

-45 SKKEDIGNFKIKSI
+45 SKKEDIGDFKIKSI

-117 EEICL
+117 EEVCL

-216 KTKIVI
+216 KSKIVI

-263 KRAMLEDCKVIFG
+263 KRAMLEGCKVVFG

-313 NLEDEEGYLSKTL
+313 NLEDEDGYLSKTL

-347 SHSIQVKCHECNEKL
+347 SHSVQVKCHECNEKL

-406 GMGTEKLEEELEK
+406 GMGTEKLEEELEE

-563 KEEKSKKQIN
+563 KEEKSRKQIN

-608 TNNKEMIKNRSLLK
+608 TNNKEMMKNRSLLK
-622 SIKDQSNSSVRVLID
+622 SIKDQSNSSIRVLID
-637 VDPLN
+637 VDPLS

>member
-45 SKKEDIGNFKIKSI
+45 SKKEDIGDFKIKSI

-85 TDFFASLALVGPY
+85 TDFFASLSLVGPY

-117 EEICL
+117 EEVCL

-216 KTKIVI
+216 KSKIVI

-347 SHSIQVKCHECNEKL
+347 SHSVQVKCHECNEKL

-400 SKFNFL
+400 NKFNFL
-406 GMGTEKLEEELEK
+406 GMGTEKLEEELEE

-573 DIYSLVYDKFD
+573 DIYSLVYDKFE

-608 TNNKEMIKNRSLLK
+608 TNNKEMMKNRSLLK

>member
-1 MYYQIYVKKR
+1 MYYQIYVQKR
-11 RSTYTYSSDK
+11 KSTYTYSSDI
-21 ELEIGTYCEVD
+21 ELSIGTYCEVD
-32 FAKSKLLGIVIRE
+32 FANSKLLGIVIRE
-45 SKKEDIGNFKIKSI
+45 SKKEDIGDFKIKSI
-59 DKVLL
+59 NKVLS

-85 TDFFASLALVGPY
+85 TDFFASLALIGPY

-106 KKLEIEDVDIK
+106 EKLEIEDIDIK
-117 EEICL
+117 EDVEL
-122 SEKQFE
+122 SEKQYKIYSE
-128 IYNEIINSKES
+128 IVNGKEL

-159 IEALNRKKGSIF
+159 IEALKRKKGSIF

-181 MVNGL
+181 MVSGF

-200 MTPAKKKAE
+200 MSSSKKKEE

-216 KTKIVI
+216 KIRIVI

-230 PVNNLGYIIMDEEHE
+230 PVKDLGYIIIDEEHE

-263 KRAMLEDCKVIFG
+263 KRSMLEGCKVIFG

-286 YAQKG
+286 YAQNG
-291 SIKLLEL
+291 QIKLLEL
-298 NERYNGAT
+298 NERYNGAS

-313 NLEDEEGYLSKTL
+313 NLENEKGYISKIL
-326 LKNMKETISKGEQV
+326 LENIKDTISRGEQV

-347 SHSIQVKCHECNEKL
+347 SHSIQVKCYDCNEKL

-373 YKQINMLKCS
+373 YKQTNKLKCS
-383 HCEYNV
+383 HCEYSTN
-389 KMYEKCPNCES
+389 MYKKCPNCES
-400 SKFNFL
+400 DKFNFL
-406 GMGTEKLEEELEK
+406 GMGTEKLEEELDE

-435 TNSLLKKAYTDFINQ
+435 TNKLLKKAYTDFINQ

-533 KSYYN
+533 KRYYE
-538 EDMSL
+538 EDMAL

-563 KEEKSKKQIN
+563 NEEKSKKKIL
-573 DIYSLVYDKFD
+573 DIYALVYDKFN
-584 YVSQPDRAN
+584 YVSHPDKAN

-608 TNNKEMIKNRSLLK
+608 TNNKEMMKNRSLLK
-622 SIKDQSNSSVRVLID
+622 SIKDQSNSSIRVLID
-637 VDPLN
+637 VDPLS

>member
-45 SKKEDIGNFKIKSI
+45 SKKEDIGDFKIKSI

-216 KTKIVI
+216 KSKIVI

-406 GMGTEKLEEELEK
+406 GMGTEKLEEELEE

-533 KSYYN
+533 KRYYE

-608 TNNKEMIKNRSLLK
+608 TNNKEMMKNRSLLK

>member
-11 RSTYTYSSDK
+11 KSTYTYSSDK

-45 SKKEDIGNFKIKSI
+45 SKKEDIGDFKIKSI

-98 DKMSLESI
+98 EKMSLDSI
-106 KKLEIEDVDIK
+106 KKLEIEDTVIK
-117 EEICL
+117 EEIHL
-122 SEKQFE
+122 SEKQSE
-128 IYNEIINSKES
+128 IYSKIVNSEEN

-181 MVNGL
+181 MVTGL

-200 MTPAKKKAE
+200 MTPAKKKEE

-216 KTKIVI
+216 KSKIVI

-230 PVNNLGYIIMDEEHE
+230 PVNNLGYIIIDEEHE

-263 KRAMLEDCKVIFG
+263 KRAMLEGCKVVFG

-286 YAQKG
+286 YSQKG
-291 SIKLLEL
+291 KIKLLEL

-306 LPEVEVV
+306 LPEVEIV
-313 NLEDEEGYLSKTL
+313 NLEDEEGYISKTL
-326 LKNMKETISKGEQV
+326 LENMKETISKGEQV

-373 YKQINMLKCS
+373 YKQINKLKCS
-383 HCEYNV
+383 HCDYSV
-389 KMYEKCPNCES
+389 KMYEKCPNCKS
-400 SKFNFL
+400 SKFDFL
-406 GMGTEKLEEELEK
+406 GLGTEKLEEELNE
-419 LFGKENILRMD
+419 LFGAENILRMD
-430 STTMK
+430 STTMR
-435 TNSLLKKAYTDFINQ
+435 TNTLLKKAYTDFINQ

-533 KSYYN
+533 KRYYE

-563 KEEKSKKQIN
+563 KEDKSKKKID
-573 DIYSLVYDKFD
+573 DIYALLYNKFE

-608 TNNKEMIKNRSLLK
+608 TNNKEMMKNRSLLK
-622 SIKDQSNSSVRVLID
+622 SIKDQSNSSIRVLID

>member
-45 SKKEDIGNFKIKSI
+45 SKKEDIGDFKIKSI

-117 EEICL
+117 EEVCL

-200 MTPAKKKAE
+200 MTPAKKKVE

-216 KTKIVI
+216 KSKIVI

-326 LKNMKETISKGEQV
+326 LKNMKESISKGEQV

-400 SKFNFL
+400 NKFNFL
-406 GMGTEKLEEELEK
+406 GMGTEKLEEELEE

-608 TNNKEMIKNRSLLK
+608 TNNKEMMKNRSLLK

>member
-45 SKKEDIGNFKIKSI
+45 SKKEDIGDFKIKSI

-117 EEICL
+117 EEVCL

-216 KTKIVI
+216 KSKIVI

-347 SHSIQVKCHECNEKL
+347 SHSVQVKCHECNEKL

-383 HCEYNV
+383 HCEYNI

-406 GMGTEKLEEELEK
+406 GMGTEKLEEELEE

-593 IYKLNDDYRNVIYIK
+593 IYKLNDDYRNIIYIK
-608 TNNKEMIKNRSLLK
+608 TNNKEMMKNRSLLK
-622 SIKDQSNSSVRVLID
+622 SIKDQSNSSIRVLID

>member
-11 RSTYTYSSDK
+11 KSTYTYSSDK

-45 SKKEDIGNFKIKSI
+45 SKKEDIGDFKIKSI

-85 TDFFASLALVGPY
+85 TDFFASLALIGPY
-98 DKMSLESI
+98 EKMSLDSI
-106 KKLEIEDVDIK
+106 KKLEIEDTVIK
-117 EEICL
+117 EEIHL
-122 SEKQFE
+122 SEKQSE
-128 IYNEIINSKES
+128 IYSKIVNSEEN

-181 MVNGL
+181 MVTGL

-216 KTKIVI
+216 KSKIVI

-263 KRAMLEDCKVIFG
+263 KRAILEGCKVVFG

-286 YAQKG
+286 YSQKG
-291 SIKLLEL
+291 KIKLLEL

-306 LPEVEVV
+306 LPEVEIV
-313 NLEDEEGYLSKTL
+313 NLEDEEGYISKTL
-326 LKNMKETISKGEQV
+326 LENMKETISKGEQV

-373 YKQINMLKCS
+373 YKQINKLKCS
-383 HCEYNV
+383 HCDYSV
-389 KMYEKCPNCES
+389 KMYEKCPNCKS
-400 SKFNFL
+400 SKFDFL
-406 GMGTEKLEEELEK
+406 GLGTEKLEEELNE
-419 LFGKENILRMD
+419 LFGAENILRMD
-430 STTMK
+430 STTMR
-435 TNSLLKKAYTDFINQ
+435 TNTLLKKAYTDFINQ

-521 SNLIESIKNSDF
+521 TSLIESIKNSDF

-549 PPFVKYIKIIVSSK
+549 PPFIKYIKIIVSSK
-563 KEEKSKKQIN
+563 KEDKSKKKID
-573 DIYSLVYDKFD
+573 DIYALLYNKFE

-622 SIKDQSNSSVRVLID
+622 SIKDQSNSSIRVLID